1 MASDSTGHAPPPKPP
16 EVNWRAALRSSF
28 VVAAIGAALFA
39 IASYVPAL
47 TVFSLLWILGAGSIG
62 IGFYRFRE
70 PALRM
75 DASIGAR
82 IGLSVGLLLT
92 AALSVVLAGIG
103 FLARFRF
110 HSMTEFDAEMTQ
122 RLHAEVEK
130 AMAANPAPADLVRQM
145 LSQEFRTGIM
155 LAGLAT
161 VALLILVFSTV
172 GGLLGGMVA
181 VGRRRTA

>member
-1 MASDSTGHAPPPKPP
+1 MAFETTGHAPPPKPP
-16 EVNWRAALRSSF
+16 EVNWRAALRSSI

-47 TVFSLLWILGAGSIG
+47 TIFSLLWILGAGSIG
-62 IGFYRFRE
+62 IGFYRYRE

-82 IGLSVGLLLT
+82 IGLSVGLLMT
-92 AALSVVLAGIG
+92 AALSVVLAAIG

-110 HSMTEFDAEMTQ
+110 HSMAAFDAEMTE
-122 RLHAEVEK
+122 RVHAEVEK
-130 AMAANPAPADLVRQM
+130 AIAANPAPANLVQQM

-155 LAGLAT
+155 LAGLASL
-161 VALLILVFSTV
+161 ALLILVFSTV
-172 GGLLGGMVA
+172 GGLLSGMVS
-181 VGRRRTA
+181 VGRRRAA